1 MKKSFFAKI
10 GPGAPKTPKKGW
22 NCIGFIRP
30 GASGPRG
37 TKKREKLRKSRKT
50 FCVFDENS
58 DFRAKSWEFLKNH
71 HFALSRNVGIPC
83 KILYIFKSA
92 PPFSRAPLNFNGIN
106 GFLAKIAI
114 LGPKV
119 HFLAPNATSRTP
131 CAKPFINT
139 SSWEVFWRPRAAK
152 VRFGPE
158 KLEISLQNR
167 NFVKKAF
174 FAQKVQISRKGWEIH
189 EMLHFLL

>member
-1 MKKSFFAKI
+1 M
-10 GPGAPKTPKKGW
+10 
-22 NCIGFIRP
+22 
-30 GASGPRG
+30 
-37 TKKREKLRKSRKT
+37 
-50 FCVFDENS
+50 
-58 DFRAKSWEFLKNH
+58 
-71 HFALSRNVGIPC
+71 
-83 KILYIFKSA
+83 
-92 PPFSRAPLNFNGIN
+92 
-106 GFLAKIAI
+106 
-114 LGPKV
+114 

-189 EMLHFLL
+189 EMLYFCFKKMSESITFANFLDILPKVAELSEIH

>member
-1 MKKSFFAKI
+1 M
-10 GPGAPKTPKKGW
+10 P
-22 NCIGFIRP
+22 
-30 GASGPRG
+30 
-37 TKKREKLRKSRKT
+37 L
-50 FCVFDENS
+50 
-58 DFRAKSWEFLKNH
+58 
-71 HFALSRNVGIPC
+71 HFNE
-83 KILYIFKSA
+83 
-92 PPFSRAPLNFNGIN
+92 IN
-106 GFLAKIAI
+106 RFLAKIAI

-174 FAQKVQISRKGWEIH
+174 FAQKVQIPRKGWGIH
-189 EMLHFLL
+189 EMLPFFALKRCQKVLHLLYVLTFAPQWLKLMKFH